1 MLLIFQFP
9 YERFSYPGVA
19 CSKKVGNH
27 PAQKIIITTQER
39 SETEMKIKPIT
50 STQVLKTSTP
60 ESGSG
65 TPSEYPEI
73 TNSTTVI
80 QKN

>member
-1 MLLIFQFP
+1 MLLFFQFP

-19 CSKKVGNH
+19 CSKKVGNR

-39 SETEMKIKPIT
+39 SETEMKIKPKT
-50 STQVLKTSTP
+50 STRVPETSTP

-65 TPSEYPEI
+65 TLSEFPEI
-73 TNSTTVI
+73 TNSTIVI
-80 QKN
+80 EKN